1 LIEPP
6 VPENPPRIE
15 NERDQRTIVPAMRG
29 GAGSVMV
36 RHFRFAEAAAPAR
49 FLTLEIPP
57 GAAEGLHTHFAD
69 DRNGMG
75 AYDEFY
81 YVIAGRGSMTVGTDT
96 FAVEAGDYIH
106 APLDCVRGIANA
118 DPVDTLKIHL
128 TVVLRE
134 SSPEPGPEPSGAARI
149 SA

>member
-1 LIEPP
+1 MPA
-6 VPENPPRIE
+6 NAPRIE
-15 NERDQRTIVPAMRG
+15 NERDQRAIVPAMRG

-36 RHFRFAEAAAPAR
+36 RHFRFAGAAAPAR
-49 FLTLEIPP
+49 FLILEIPP